1 MMGNAK
7 EIFCNSNPGHAQ
19 LFVCVA
25 MVGQLKGLGLDIPAT
40 YVERIEASMVEL
52 AAWIRMTCIAVM
64 NGVDNI
70 DTQLF
75 ALFEGLLKDQADL
88 ERELKQSNQTYRSA
102 AAAAQHAKK
111 KYKCEL
117 EWHTLSLKVYM

>member
-7 EIFCNSNPGHAQ
+7 EIFCTSNPGHAQ

-52 AAWIRMTCIAVM
+52 AAWIRMTCIAVHT
-64 NGVDNI
+64 GADNI

-75 ALFEGLLKDQADL
+75 ALFD
-88 ERELKQSNQTYRSA
+88 RS
-102 AAAAQHAKK
+102 HAEKSTVFV
-111 KYKCEL
+111 YSAFSV
-117 EWHTLSLKVYM
+117 SLNEEMT

>member
-1 MMGNAK
+1 MEDKLACPCAVANGALAAFMMGNAK

-75 ALFEGLLKDQADL
+75 AL
-88 ERELKQSNQTYRSA
+88 
-102 AAAAQHAKK
+102 
-111 KYKCEL
+111 
-117 EWHTLSLKVYM
+117 

>member
-1 MMGNAK
+1 
-7 EIFCNSNPGHAQ
+7 
-19 LFVCVA
+19 

-75 ALFEGLLKDQADL
+75 AL
-88 ERELKQSNQTYRSA
+88 
-102 AAAAQHAKK
+102 
-111 KYKCEL
+111 
-117 EWHTLSLKVYM
+117 